1 MKNKKKKI
9 SQRGQAIIAVIVI
22 ILILAVG
29 SYFLIFRGKNKT
41 PTGGSIISLL
51 TINSDKSDKIKLLG
65 NQADPH
71 TIWLGNKKGI
81 RFYDET
87 QGELMRITSD
97 GKVGIGTTSP
107 TEKLT
112 VNGGILANGSVIGS
126 AVCLAGDCKTAWP
139 TGSDAYWSNEEDNL
153 YNLNPGNVGI
163 GTQNPS
169 EKLEVAGKIKA
180 QALCLG
186 SDCKTSWPSGGGAVD
201 SLSWSKLTGFPST
214 CPSGQFVRAVGSN
227 LSCATPPA
235 GGGAGG
241 LSGGGASS
249 YLAKWTGAYA
259 LANSLIYD
267 NGTNVGIGTTQPST
281 RLSILS
287 DVDNIL
293 KLVRSGTNYNYTWA
307 LGTDG
312 KLVLKDQA
320 SSIRLALDISGNLG
334 IGTASPDQKL
344 EVAGYIKGTGL
355 CIGSD
360 CRTSWPSGGTGG
372 SGDITAVLAGTGLS
386 GGGTSGDVTLSTD
399 TSYLQRRV
407 ANTCPAGSAIRA
419 ILVDG
424 TVTCETVGGGGG
436 GVIGG
441 SGTSGY
447 LTRWLGNTTLGNSG
461 IFQSGD
467 NIGIGTTSPSYK
479 LDISGDI
486 RWSGTLQ
493 GGSVPWGR
501 LTSFPS
507 ACSSNQYVS
516 GIGTGGLTCSTPTSG
531 GGGGGTITQLNQ
543 GNGITLSPNPIT
555 TTGTISLATQNCPSG
570 QFVTGIGGVISCAT
584 PSGGGGGSG
593 TVTSISAS
601 GGITASP
608 SPITNTGS
616 LSLAYPSKSCSA
628 GSAIRSF
635 DLSSSSGPTCEA
647 VGGGGITGSGTSNFI
662 PAWNSS
668 TSLTN
673 SIISYNPI
681 GAGGGLIGIGTS
693 SPAYKLDVAGDVKGT
708 RLCIGSDCRTSWPTG
723 GGGFSWNT
731 SCERVSNSCS
741 NSSSCSAYCSSGKLV
756 TGGGCAVGG
765 SNNYFYVSEPSG
777 TPPNHWFCVARQT
790 DPSIS
795 AYAICCN
802 Q

>member
-1 MKNKKKKI
+1 MKTKKNNIAQK
-9 SQRGQAIIAVIVI
+9 GQAIIAVIVV
-22 ILILAVG
+22 ILILAAG
-29 SYFLIFRGKNKT
+29 SYFFIFRGKNKT
-41 PTGGSIISLL
+41 PTGGSAISQLS
-51 TINSDKSDKIKLLG
+51 INSDKSDKIKLLG

-112 VNGGILANGSVIGS
+112 VNGSILASGSVIGS

-139 TGSDAYWSNEEDNL
+139 TGSDAYWSNEEDDL
-153 YNLNPGNVGI
+153 YNLNQGNIGI

-180 QALCLG
+180 QSLCLG
-186 SDCKTSWPSGGGAVD
+186 SDCKTSWPSGGGAID
-201 SLSWSKLTGFPST
+201 SLSWSKLTGFPGA

-235 GGGAGG
+235 GGGGGGG
-241 LSGGGASS
+241 LSGGGASN
-249 YLAKWTGAYA
+249 YLAKWTGAYT

-267 NGTNVGIGTTQPST
+267 NGTNVGIGATQPST

-307 LGTDG
+307 LGADG

-320 SSIRLALDISGNLG
+320 SNIRLALDTSGNLG
-334 IGTASPDQKL
+334 IGTANPDQKL

-355 CIGSD
+355 CIGGD

-386 GGGTSGDVTLSTD
+386 GGGTSGDVALSAD
-399 TSYLQRRV
+399 TGYLQRRV

-419 ILVDG
+419 ISADG
-424 TVTCETVGGGGG
+424 TVTCETVGGDGG
-436 GVIGG
+436 GVLGG
-441 SGTSGY
+441 SGTAGY
-447 LTRWLGNTTLGNSG
+447 LARWLGNTTLGNSG

-486 RWSGTLQ
+486 RWSGILQ

-516 GIGTGGLTCSTPTSG
+516 GIGTGGLTCGTPAGGGDITAVLAGAGLSG
-531 GGGGGTITQLNQ
+531 GGTSNDV
-543 GNGITLSPNPIT
+543 TL
-555 TTGTISLATQNCPSG
+555 SLATQNCPFG
-570 QFVTGIGGVISCAT
+570 QYVTGIGGTISCA
-584 PSGGGGGSG
+584 SGGGGSG

-601 GGITASP
+601 GGITALP
-608 SPITNTGS
+608 NPITNTGS
-616 LSLAYPSKSCSA
+616 LSLTYPSKSCSA

-635 DLSSSSGPTCEA
+635 DLSSSSSPTCEP
-647 VGGGGITGSGTSNFI
+647 VG
-662 PAWNSS
+662 
-668 TSLTN
+668 
-673 SIISYNPI
+673 
-681 GAGGGLIGIGTS
+681 
-693 SPAYKLDVAGDVKGT
+693 
-708 RLCIGSDCRTSWPTG
+708 G
-723 GGGFSWNT
+723 GGGFSWNA
-731 SCERVSNSCS
+731 SCETVSASCTNVNSCR
-741 NSSSCSAYCSSGKLV
+741 AFCSSGKLIM
-756 TGGGCAVGG
+756 GGGCAVGG
-765 SNNYFYVSEPSG
+765 ITNSVFTSKPSG
-777 TPPNHWFCVARQT
+777 TPPNYWYCLARQV
-790 DPSIS
+790 DPSLW

>member
-1 MKNKKKKI
+1 MKTKKKNMAQK
-9 SQRGQAIIAVIVI
+9 GQAIIAIIVV
-22 ILILAVG
+22 ILIVAVG
-29 SYFLIFRGKNKT
+29 AYFLIFRGKKT
-41 PTGGSIISLL
+41 LAAGGSTISQLI
-51 TINSDKSDKIKLLG
+51 INSNKSDKIKLQG

-71 TIWLGNKKGI
+71 TIWLSSEKGI

-112 VNGGILANGSVIGS
+112 VNGSILASGSVIGS

-153 YNLNPGNVGI
+153 YNLNPGNIGI

-169 EKLEVAGKIKA
+169 EKLEVAGKIKV

-186 SDCKTSWPSGGGAVD
+186 SDCKASWPSGGGTVD
-201 SLSWSKLTGFPST
+201 SLSWSKLTGFPGA
-214 CPSGQFVRAVGSN
+214 CPSGQFIRAVGSN

-235 GGGAGG
+235 GGGGGG
-241 LSGGGASS
+241 LSGGGAAN

-307 LGTDG
+307 LGADG

-320 SSIRLALDISGNLG
+320 SNIRLALDTSGNLG
-334 IGTASPDQKL
+334 IGTASPGQKL

-372 SGDITAVLAGTGLS
+372 GDINAVIAGNGLS
-386 GGGTSGDVTLSTD
+386 GGGSSGDVTLSAD
-399 TSYLQRRV
+399 SSYLQRRV
-407 ANTCPAGSAIRA
+407 ANTCPAGSAIRTISA
-419 ILVDG
+419 DG

-436 GVIGG
+436 GVLGG
-441 SGTSGY
+441 SGTAGY
-447 LTRWLGNTTLGNSG
+447 LSRWLGNTTLGNSA

-467 NIGIGTTSPSYK
+467 NIGIGITSPTVK

-507 ACSSNQYVS
+507 ACSSGQYVS
-516 GIGTGGLTCSTPTSG
+516 GIGTGGLTCSTPAG
-531 GGGGGTITQLNQ
+531 GGGGGTVTQLNQ
-543 GNGITLSPNPIT
+543 GNGITLLPNPIT
-555 TTGTISLATQNCPSG
+555 TTGTLSLTIQNCPSG
-570 QFVTGIGGVISCAT
+570 QFVTGIGGTISCAT
-584 PSGGGGGSG
+584 PSGGG
-593 TVTSISAS
+593 TVTSVSAS
-601 GGITASP
+601 GGITALP
-608 SPITNTGS
+608 NNPITSTGS
-616 LSLAYPSKSCSA
+616 LSLTYPSKSCGA
-628 GSAIRSF
+628 GNAIQSF
-635 DLSSSSGPTCEA
+635 DLSLAVNPTC
-647 VGGGGITGSGTSNFI
+647 VPVGGGGGGITGTGTSNFI

-673 SIISYNPI
+673 SIIYYNPS
-681 GAGGGLIGIGTS
+681 GPGGGYIGIGTP
-693 SPAYKLDVAGDVKGT
+693 SPAYKLDVNGDVKGN
-708 RLCIGSDCRTSWPTG
+708 RLCIGSDCKASWPSG
-723 GGGFSWNT
+723 GGGGTFACTQATGSIP
-731 SCERVSNSCS
+731 
-741 NSSSCSAYCSSGKLV
+741 
-756 TGGGCAVGG
+756 GGGTLTLYC
-765 SNNYFYVSEPSG
+765 PSG
-777 TPPNHWFCVARQT
+777 YLATGWSSTRYETTAT
-790 DPSIS
+790 SIGAS
-795 AYAICCN
+795 GTNEICNFKNWGTISSTVICRCCKV

>member
-1 MKNKKKKI
+1 MKTKKKKI
-9 SQRGQAIIAVIVI
+9 AQKGQAIIAIIIVI
-22 ILILAVG
+22 LIVAVG
-29 SYFLIFRGKNKT
+29 AYFLIFRKGKT
-41 PTGGSIISLL
+41 PSGSSIISLL
-51 TINSDKSDKIKLLG
+51 TIQSDKSDKIKLLG

-97 GKVGIGTTSP
+97 GKVGIGITSP

-112 VNGGILANGSVIGS
+112 VNGSILASGSVIGS
-126 AVCLAGDCKTAWP
+126 AVCLAGDCKTSWP
-139 TGSDAYWSNEEDNL
+139 TGSDAYWSNQEDNL

-180 QALCLG
+180 QAFCLG
-186 SDCKTSWPSGGGAVD
+186 SDCKTSWPSGGGGSVD
-201 SLSWSKLTGFPST
+201 SLAWSKLTGFPGA

-235 GGGAGG
+235 GGGGGG
-241 LSGGGASS
+241 LSGGGAAN

-307 LGTDG
+307 LGADG

-320 SSIRLALDISGNLG
+320 SSIRLALDTSGNLG
-334 IGTASPDQKL
+334 IGTASPGQKL

-372 SGDITAVLAGTGLS
+372 GDINAVIAGNGLS
-386 GGGTSGDVTLSTD
+386 GGGSSGDVTLSAD
-399 TSYLQRRV
+399 SSYLQRRV

-419 ILVDG
+419 ISVDG

-436 GVIGG
+436 GTLSG
-441 SGTSGY
+441 SGTAGN
-447 LTRWLGNTTLGNSG
+447 LARWLGTTSLGNSG

-467 NIGIGTTSPSYK
+467 NIGIGTTSPTYK
-479 LDISGDI
+479 LDV
-486 RWSGTLQ
+486 
-493 GGSVPWGR
+493 GG
-501 LTSFPS
+501 
-507 ACSSNQYVS
+507 YVK
-516 GIGTGGLTCSTPTSG
+516 GTGFCIGSDCITSW
-531 GGGGGTITQLNQ
+531 
-543 GNGITLSPNPIT
+543 
-555 TTGTISLATQNCPSG
+555 
-570 QFVTGIGGVISCAT
+570 
-584 PSGGGGGSG
+584 PSGGGGG
-593 TVTSISAS
+593 VTSISAS

-608 SPITNTGS
+608 NPITTTGT
-616 LSLAYPSKSCSA
+616 LSLATQNCTTPGQFVTGIGGTITCATPS
-628 GSAIRSF
+628 
-635 DLSSSSGPTCEA
+635 
-647 VGGGGITGSGTSNFI
+647 GGGGGVTGSGTSNFI

-673 SIISYNPI
+673 SIIYYNPS
-681 GAGGGLIGIGTS
+681 GPGGGYIGIGTS
-693 SPAYKLDVAGDVKGT
+693 GPAYKLDVAGAVKGT
-708 RLCIGSDCRTSWPTG
+708 SLCIGSDCRTSWPG
-723 GGGFSWNT
+723 GGGGGI
-731 SCERVSNSCS
+731 SCVTVNNSCA
-741 NSSSCSAYCSSGKLV
+741 NYDCTVSCPSGSV
-756 TGGGCAVGG
+756 TGGGCAVPPDNPLQHSAPWGQG
-765 SNNYFYVSEPSG
+765 WECAARYVPKSG
-777 TPPNHWFCVARQT
+777 ETVRVW
-790 DPSIS
+790 
-795 AYAICCN
+795 AICCN
-802 Q
+802 